1 MERRINFNE
10 TIGDKNFFDL
20 LLLTSVSVAPKIAG
34 RIDKVFID
42 DNWLVRKGDPI
53 VEIDPRDYDAQL
65 RQKQAALDSTKA
77 QANSGRAAVDQQ
89 IANVKSL
96 QATLDQDKA
105 DQQSSQAQ
113 ADQTADNLRRQQDL
127 YDHRVVS
134 IQDLINAK
142 DSNRS
147 AQAYL
152 EAAKMKV
159 LSAEA
164 ELVEGQAQV
173 RTYQALLE
181 YVLAQVKANQAN
193 AEAAQLNDSYT
204 KVFAPESGRVTHKS
218 VEPGD
223 YVQLGQNLLALV
235 PSNIWVTAN
244 FKENQLRLM
253 RPNQPVK
260 IEVDALGG
268 RTFKGHVDS
277 IQAGS
282 GAAFSLLPPENA
294 TGNYVKVVQRVP
306 VKIRF
311 NSIPDLGLPL
321 GPGESVVP
329 TVKVQD
335 FHYSALQLM
344 IAAALTGGA
353 ILGVLCWGTRTPK
366 AKKNGSS
373 CPLASLRRFVPN
385 SSTAG
390 GLMGLRGT
398 VPPAGAHLLGACAY
412 HLPVQESEGAAGGSC
427 YGSLTCF
434 FGAPWKRGDVD
445 GSNPFPYK
453 EKFFLLVPSPAR

>member
-1 MERRINFNE
+1 VIGLGKRLVPTLVGSVLVLVLAVAGLYFFAQAMSYEATDDAFIDAHTIN
-10 TIGDKNFFDL
+10 
-20 LLLTSVSVAPKIAG
+20 VAPKIAG

-77 QANSGRAAVDQQ
+77 QANSAQASVDQQ

-96 QATLDQDKA
+96 QAMLDQDKA

-113 ADQTADNLRRQQDL
+113 AHQTADNLRRQQDL
-127 YDHRVVS
+127 CDHRAVS

-147 AQAYL
+147 AQANL
-152 EAAKMKV
+152 DAAKMKV

-164 ELVEGQAQV
+164 QLVEGQAQV

-181 YVLAQVKANQAN
+181 YVLAQLKENQAN
-193 AEAAQLNDSYT
+193 VETAQLNDSYT
-204 KVFAPESGRVTHKS
+204 KLFAPESGRVTHKS

-235 PSNIWVTAN
+235 PPNIWVTAN
-244 FKENQLRLM
+244 FKENQVQLM
-253 RPNQPVK
+253 RPGQPVE

-282 GAAFSLLPPENA
+282 GVAFSLLPP
-294 TGNYVKVVQRVP
+294 
-306 VKIRF
+306 
-311 NSIPDLGLPL
+311 SL
-321 GPGESVVP
+321 ES
-329 TVKVQD
+329 
-335 FHYSALQLM
+335 
-344 IAAALTGGA
+344 
-353 ILGVLCWGTRTPK
+353 
-366 AKKNGSS
+366 GS
-373 CPLASLRRFVPN
+373 
-385 SSTAG
+385 
-390 GLMGLRGT
+390 
-398 VPPAGAHLLGACAY
+398 
-412 HLPVQESEGAAGGSC
+412 
-427 YGSLTCF
+427 
-434 FGAPWKRGDVD
+434 
-445 GSNPFPYK
+445 
-453 EKFFLLVPSPAR
+453 